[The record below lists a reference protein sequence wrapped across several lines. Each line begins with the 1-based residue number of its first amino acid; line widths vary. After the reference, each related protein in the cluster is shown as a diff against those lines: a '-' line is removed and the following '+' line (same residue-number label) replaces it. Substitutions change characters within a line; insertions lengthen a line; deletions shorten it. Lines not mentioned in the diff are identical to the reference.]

1 MRVYVFEDREYPTL
15 TELCRAHGGL
25 VLPSSPD
32 DDLLAGLGIG
42 TAERPDPAPTP
53 EETLAL
59 AKARRAAAV
68 ASIVVE
74 VDGLPFDGDEDAQRR
89 MNNALTVGD
98 LSGQSSTPWV
108 LADDSVREVTR
119 AQLEKALVLSVQ
131 RMAELWMLPY
141 AETDT
146 AAGPESGQTPDQSGE
161 EKGGQTPGQT
171 GQTGEEKGEQSGQ
184 TPDQSGGQ
192 SGEEKGEQTPD
203 QTGQTSGQTS
213 EEKGEQT
220 SDQSGEEK
228 GDQTPDQT
236 GQTGQSGD
244 TSSGPSSGPSS
255 DVSEEGGVHA
265 G

>member
-108 LADDSVREVTR
+108 LADNSVREVTR

-146 AAGPESGQTPDQSGE
+146 AAGPESD
-161 EKGGQTPGQT
+161 
-171 GQTGEEKGEQSGQ
+171 QTGEEKGEQS
-184 TPDQSGGQ
+184 
-192 SGEEKGEQTPD
+192 
-203 QTGQTSGQTS
+203 
-213 EEKGEQT
+213 
-220 SDQSGEEK
+220 
-228 GDQTPDQT
+228 

>member
-108 LADDSVREVTR
+108 LADNSVREVTR

-146 AAGPESGQTPDQSGE
+146 ATGPESG
-161 EKGGQTPGQT
+161 
-171 GQTGEEKGEQSGQ
+171 
-184 TPDQSGGQ
+184 
-192 SGEEKGEQTPD
+192 QTPD

-220 SDQSGEEK
+220 SDQSGGQSDEEK
-228 GDQTPDQT
+228 GEQT
-236 GQTGQSGD
+236 GQPGD

-255 DVSEEGGVHA
+255 DVSEKGGGHA

>member
-108 LADDSVREVTR
+108 LADNSVREVTR

-146 AAGPESGQTPDQSGE
+146 ATGPESGQTPGQSGE
-161 EKGGQTPGQT
+161 EKGGQP
-171 GQTGEEKGEQSGQ
+171 S
-184 TPDQSGGQ
+184 
-192 SGEEKGEQTPD
+192 D

-220 SDQSGEEK
+220 SDQSG
-228 GDQTPDQT
+228 GQTPD
-236 GQTGQSGD
+236 QSGD

>member
-108 LADDSVREVTR
+108 LADNSVREVTR

-146 AAGPESGQTPDQSGE
+146 ATGPESGQPGDQS
-161 EKGGQTPGQT
+161 
-171 GQTGEEKGEQSGQ
+171 
-184 TPDQSGGQ
+184 D
-192 SGEEKGEQTPD
+192 
-203 QTGQTSGQTS
+203 

-220 SDQSGEEK
+220 SDQTGGQTPDQTDEEK
-228 GDQTPDQT
+228 GDQTDQS

>member
-74 VDGLPFDGDEDAQRR
+74 VDGLSFDGDEDAQRR

-108 LADDSVREVTR
+108 LADNSVREVTR

-146 AAGPESGQTPDQSGE
+146 AAGPESGQPGEEKGEQPSDQTGQTGGQSGE
-161 EKGGQTPGQT
+161 EKGGQTP
-171 GQTGEEKGEQSGQ
+171 
-184 TPDQSGGQ
+184 DQS
-192 SGEEKGEQTPD
+192 
-203 QTGQTSGQTS
+203 
-213 EEKGEQT
+213 
-220 SDQSGEEK
+220 
-228 GDQTPDQT
+228 
-236 GQTGQSGD
+236 GQSGD
-244 TSSGPSSGPSS
+244 TSSGPSS

>member
-146 AAGPESGQTPDQSGE
+146 TTGPESDQTD
-161 EKGGQTPGQT
+161 
-171 GQTGEEKGEQSGQ
+171 EEKGEQPSDQ
-184 TPDQSGGQ
+184 TGQSGGQ
-192 SGEEKGEQTPD
+192 SGEEKGEQSSD
-203 QTGQTSGQTS
+203 QTG
-213 EEKGEQT
+213 
-220 SDQSGEEK
+220 QSGEEK
-228 GDQTPDQT
+228 GGQTPDQT
-236 GQTGQSGD
+236 GGQTDEEKGGQTPGQTDQSGD
-244 TSSGPSSGPSS
+244 TSSGPSSGQSS

>member
-108 LADDSVREVTR
+108 LADNSVREVTR

-146 AAGPESGQTPDQSGE
+146 AAGPESGQTPGQTGQTGQSGE
-161 EKGGQTPGQT
+161 EKGG
-171 GQTGEEKGEQSGQ
+171 
-184 TPDQSGGQ
+184 
-192 SGEEKGEQTPD
+192 
-203 QTGQTSGQTS
+203 
-213 EEKGEQT
+213 
-220 SDQSGEEK
+220 
-228 GDQTPDQT
+228 QTPDQT

>member
-74 VDGLPFDGDEDAQRR
+74 VDGLSFDGDEDAQRR

-108 LADDSVREVTR
+108 LADNSVREVTR

-146 AAGPESGQTPDQSGE
+146 ATGPES
-161 EKGGQTPGQT
+161 GQTPGQT
-171 GQTGEEKGEQSGQ
+171 GQTG
-184 TPDQSGGQ
+184 Q
-192 SGEEKGEQTPD
+192 SGEEKG
-203 QTGQTSGQTS
+203 G
-213 EEKGEQT
+213 
-220 SDQSGEEK
+220 
-228 GDQTPDQT
+228 QTPDQT

>member
-74 VDGLPFDGDEDAQRR
+74 VDGLSFDGDEDAQRR

-108 LADDSVREVTR
+108 LADNSVREVTR

-146 AAGPESGQTPDQSGE
+146 AAGPESGQTPGQSGE
-161 EKGGQTPGQT
+161 EKGGQPSDQT
-171 GQTGEEKGEQSGQ
+171 GQTS
-184 TPDQSGGQ
+184 
-192 SGEEKGEQTPD
+192 EEKGEQTPD
-203 QTGQTSGQTS
+203 QTGQ
-213 EEKGEQT
+213 
-220 SDQSGEEK
+220 SGEEK
-228 GDQTPDQT
+228 GGQTPDQT

-244 TSSGPSSGPSS
+244 TSSGPSS

>member
-32 DDLLAGLGIG
+32 DDLLAELGIG

-108 LADDSVREVTR
+108 LADNSVREVTR

-146 AAGPESGQTPDQSGE
+146 ATGPESGQSGDQS
-161 EKGGQTPGQT
+161 
-171 GQTGEEKGEQSGQ
+171 
-184 TPDQSGGQ
+184 D
-192 SGEEKGEQTPD
+192 EEKGEQTPD
-203 QTGQTSGQTS
+203 QTGQPGDQSDEEKGGQTPGQTS
-213 EEKGEQT
+213 QSGGQSDEEKGEQT
-220 SDQSGEEK
+220 S
-228 GDQTPDQT
+228 DQT

-244 TSSGPSSGPSS
+244 TSSGPSSGQSSGQSS

>member
-108 LADDSVREVTR
+108 LADNSVREVTR

-146 AAGPESGQTPDQSGE
+146 AAGPESGQTPDQPGQTGEEKGGQTPGQPGQTSQSGE
-161 EKGGQTPGQT
+161 EKGGQTPG
-171 GQTGEEKGEQSGQ
+171 
-184 TPDQSGGQ
+184 
-192 SGEEKGEQTPD
+192 
-203 QTGQTSGQTS
+203 
-213 EEKGEQT
+213 
-220 SDQSGEEK
+220 
-228 GDQTPDQT
+228 QT

-244 TSSGPSSGPSS
+244 TSSGPSSGQSSGPSS

>member
-146 AAGPESGQTPDQSGE
+146 ATGPESDQTPDQSGD
-161 EKGGQTPGQT
+161 QSD
-171 GQTGEEKGEQSGQ
+171 EEKGEQPSDQTGQ
-184 TPDQSGGQ
+184 TGGQ
-192 SGEEKGEQTPD
+192 SGEEKGEQ
-203 QTGQTSGQTS
+203 S
-213 EEKGEQT
+213 
-220 SDQSGEEK
+220 SDQ
-228 GDQTPDQT
+228 P
-236 GQTGQSGD
+236 GQSGQSGD
-244 TSSGPSSGPSS
+244 TSSGPSSGQSS

>member
-146 AAGPESGQTPDQSGE
+146 TTGPESDQTPDQPGDQSDEEKGGQTPDQTGGQTDE

-171 GQTGEEKGEQSGQ
+171 
-184 TPDQSGGQ
+184 D
-192 SGEEKGEQTPD
+192 
-203 QTGQTSGQTS
+203 
-213 EEKGEQT
+213 
-220 SDQSGEEK
+220 
-228 GDQTPDQT
+228 
-236 GQTGQSGD
+236 QSGD
-244 TSSGPSSGPSS
+244 TSSGPSSGQSS

>member
-146 AAGPESGQTPDQSGE
+146 AAGPESGQTPGQSGE
-161 EKGGQTPGQT
+161 EKGGQP
-171 GQTGEEKGEQSGQ
+171 S
-184 TPDQSGGQ
+184 
-192 SGEEKGEQTPD
+192 D

-220 SDQSGEEK
+220 SDQSGGQTPDQTGQSGEEK
-228 GDQTPDQT
+228 GGQTPDQT

>member
-146 AAGPESGQTPDQSGE
+146 ATGPESGQP
-161 EKGGQTPGQT
+161 GGQSD
-171 GQTGEEKGEQSGQ
+171 EEKGEQPSDQSGQ
-184 TPDQSGGQ
+184 T
-192 SGEEKGEQTPD
+192 GEEKGEQTPD
-203 QTGQTSGQTS
+203 QTGQTSGQTG
-213 EEKGEQT
+213 EEKGEQS
-220 SDQSGEEK
+220 SDQTG
-228 GDQTPDQT
+228 GQTPD
-236 GQTGQSGD
+236 QTGQSGD
-244 TSSGPSSGPSS
+244 TSSGQSSGPSS